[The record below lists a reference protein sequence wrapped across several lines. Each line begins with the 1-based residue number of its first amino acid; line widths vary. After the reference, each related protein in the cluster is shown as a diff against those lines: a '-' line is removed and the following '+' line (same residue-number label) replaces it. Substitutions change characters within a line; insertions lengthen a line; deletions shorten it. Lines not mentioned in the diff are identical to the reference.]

1 AHGAMAQ
8 AGNDRSR
15 IWSFER
21 VEYWDGRYRQRLQE
35 QANVFNERTFD
46 WLCTYDAIRKH
57 IDPYVRE
64 AYVALDIGCGNADF
78 AAAISAAHP
87 RLHITG
93 IDYSSSLFELCGS
106 SLGPSHR
113 TGWLVMDARFL
124 ALRDSSFDVILDK
137 GCLDAMCAGYDQ
149 IVLLRSWGRDIT
161 RQEEE
166 LSEAAVTSVMQ
177 LLREVERCLVPGG
190 SMYTGMRS
198 SRYIC
203 ISYEAP
209 GGRQQFFT
217 SAREAGLQLTLV
229 RTVIEEE
236 SHNYVYI
243 FVKSLVPAALM
254 ILADGALP
262 GANAGASAGNVDTEA
277 MATLLPEA
285 GEATDLQMP
294 VASGTA
300 AENTDLLQ

>member
-1 AHGAMAQ
+1 MAQ

-15 IWSFER
+15 IWNFER

-35 QANVFNERTFD
+35 EADVFNERTFD

-78 AAAISAAHP
+78 AAAVSAAHP
-87 RLHITG
+87 TLHITG

-124 ALRDSSFDVILDK
+124 ALRDSTFDLILDK

-190 SMYTGMRS
+190 
-198 SRYIC
+198 RYIC
-203 ISYEAP
+203 ISYEGP
-209 GGRQQFFT
+209 GGRQQFFK
-217 SAREAGLQLTLV
+217 SAREAGLRLTLV
-229 RTVIEEE
+229 RTAVEEE

-243 FVKSLVPAALM
+243 FVKGSVPAALM
-254 ILADGALP
+254 MLADGALP
-262 GANAGASAGNVDTEA
+262 CATTDASAGDVDTTA
-277 MATLLPEA
+277 MATLAPEA
-285 GEATDLQMP
+285 DESTDLQAP
-294 VASGTA
+294 VASGA
-300 AENTDLLQ
+300 AADQTDLLQ